1 MTTVAHDARGFER
14 MYRRHVSAVYRYA
27 LAVIGNQADAEDA
40 TQQTFLS
47 AYRAWERGERPR
59 RAHNWLITI
68 AHNVCRQR
76 FRERSRRPAEV
87 ELEADAVPTSVDE
100 RLEAADLT
108 TALGQLQFN
117 QRAALV
123 MRELEGRSY
132 DEIAGTL
139 GVSHS
144 AVETLLFRAR
154 RALREQLEGELTCG
168 EAERALSRRLD
179 GELPRAE
186 AAALRA
192 HTRACADCATLER
205 RMRAR
210 RAALRGLAFP
220 LPSSLGSF
228 GGGATTAASGGL
240 LAKGAAVLAVG
251 ALVAGAGT
259 HALDRRPH
267 AHAAALPTMPATAVT
282 TSRVAVRHAPRRETR
297 TTAVRRLRG
306 MTKPRPSP
314 HAAARPQ
321 RAAPR
326 AAGSVVHDDDGR
338 RPHRHQLNPLSPPLP
353 RRRCPRSRSTGTDS
367 RCSAAVPSSRC
378 RRSSNPA
385 RATGDRRRHRG
396 GDPARHAAR
405 DRHGHPPAGHHR
417 DGADPTRPL
426 AL

>member
-1 MTTVAHDARGFER
+1 VTSVAHDTRGFER
-14 MYRRHVSAVYRYA
+14 MYRRHVPAVYRYV
-27 LAVIGNQADAEDA
+27 LAVLGNQADAEDA

-47 AYRAWERGERPR
+47 AYRAWEQGERPR

-87 ELEADAVPTSVDE
+87 ELEAEAVPAAVDE
-100 RLEAADLT
+100 RLEAADLM

-117 QRAALV
+117 QRTALV

-154 RALREQLEGELTCG
+154 RSLREQLEGELTCS

-192 HTRACADCATLER
+192 HVRACSDCATLER

-228 GGGATTAASGGL
+228 GGGASTAATGGL

-251 ALVAGAGT
+251 ALAAGVAT
-259 HALDRRPH
+259 HGLDRARPH
-267 AHAAALPTMPATAVT
+267 TRTAALPAVPAAVAPATAVARPHT
-282 TSRVAVRHAPRRETR
+282 TERHAAVRHARRVARPAPKKPAAHAAPTARPVPR
-297 TTAVRRLRG
+297 TTTLP
-306 MTKPRPSP
+306 TTTTPTTT
-314 HAAARPQ
+314 AAAQPV
-321 RAAPR
+321 AATI
-326 AAGSVVHDDDGR
+326 SVPALPAVEVDWHRLARLGR
-338 RPHRHQLNPLSPPLP
+338 GPVIELP
-353 RRRCPRSRSTGTDS
+353 ALVGTL
-367 RCSAAVPSSRC
+367 
-378 RRSSNPA
+378 PA
-385 RATGDRRRHRG
+385 
-396 GDPARHAAR
+396 
-405 DRHGHPPAGHHR
+405 PPAI
-417 DGADPTRPL
+417 AAAIEEATPAVSLPAAATVTVPL
-426 AL
+426 VTTVTVPVPPGP

>member
-14 MYRRHVSAVYRYA
+14 MYRRHVPAVYRYA
-27 LAVIGNQADAEDA
+27 LAVLGNQADAEDA
-40 TQQTFLS
+40 TQQAFLS
-47 AYRAWERGERPR
+47 AYRAWESGERPH

-68 AHNVCRQR
+68 THNVCRQR

-87 ELEADAVPTSVDE
+87 ELDADAVPASVDE
-100 RLEAADLT
+100 RLEAADLM

-117 QRAALV
+117 QRAAIV

-132 DEIAGTL
+132 EEIAATL

-154 RALREQLEGELTCG
+154 RALREQLEGDLTCS
-168 EAERALSRRLD
+168 EAEHALSRRLD

-251 ALVAGAGT
+251 ALVVGAGT
-259 HALDRRPH
+259 HALDRARPH
-267 AHAAALPTMPATAVT
+267 EHAAALPTMPA
-282 TSRVAVRHAPRRETR
+282 AVRSPRVTVRAQGGAPR
-297 TTAVRRLRG
+297 
-306 MTKPRPSP
+306 
-314 HAAARPQ
+314 
-321 RAAPR
+321 
-326 AAGSVVHDDDGR
+326 DDGR
-338 RPHRHQLNPLSPPLP
+338 RRARSARGRSQSPRRSPPPPASRRCRACTAPRPRPRPRPRRRQRLNPSSPPLP
-353 RRRCPRSRSTGTDS
+353 RRRCPRSRSTGTGS
-367 RCSAAVPSSRC
+367 RCSAAGRVIEVPALVGTL
-378 RRSSNPA
+378 PA
-385 RATGDRRRHRG
+385 
-396 GDPARHAAR
+396 
-405 DRHGHPPAGHHR
+405 PPAIAAAIEAAIPPVTLPGTVTVTIPQVTTVTVPIPP
-417 DGADPTRPL
+417 GP
-426 AL
+426 

>member
-132 DEIAGTL
+132 DEIAGIL

-168 EAERALSRRLD
+168 EAERAWSRRLD
-179 GELPRAE
+179 SELPRAE
-186 AAALRA
+186 VASLRA
-192 HTRACADCATLER
+192 HTR
-205 RMRAR
+205 
-210 RAALRGLAFP
+210 LRGLRHARAAYARP
-220 LPSSLGSF
+220 ARRPPWPGLPAAVVARVLRRRRDDGCERGPAREGRRRSGRR
-228 GGGATTAASGGL
+228 GARRRRRHARSRPPAAR
-240 LAKGAAVLAVG
+240 ACRGAAHHARDGGDDVSRRGPARPPSRDEDDRRQAPARYDEAETLAACRRPPAAG
-251 ALVAGAGT
+251 RAARAGA
-259 HALDRRPH
+259 
-267 AHAAALPTMPATAVT
+267 
-282 TSRVAVRHAPRRETR
+282 
-297 TTAVRRLRG
+297 
-306 MTKPRPSP
+306 
-314 HAAARPQ
+314 
-321 RAAPR
+321 
-326 AAGSVVHDDDGR
+326 VVHDDDGR
-338 RPHRHQLNPLSPPLP
+338 RRTDTS
-353 RRRCPRSRSTGTDS
+353 ST
-367 RCSAAVPSSRC
+367 RC
-378 RRSSNPA
+378 RHRC
-385 RATGDRRRHRG
+385 RADA
-396 GDPARHAAR
+396 ARHADG
-405 DRHGHPPAGHHR
+405 DRPAGHHR
-417 DGADPTRPL
+417 HGADHTRGP
-426 AL
+426 

>member
-1 MTTVAHDARGFER
+1 MSTLAHDARGFER
-14 MYRRHVSAVYRYA
+14 LYRRHVPAVYRYA
-27 LAVIGNQADAEDA
+27 LAVLGNRADAEDA

-87 ELEADAVPTSVDE
+87 ALDADAVPASVDE
-100 RLEAADLT
+100 PLEIADLM
-108 TALGQLQFN
+108 TALSRLRFN

-132 DEIAGTL
+132 DDIAGTL

-154 RALREQLEGELTCG
+154 RGLREQLEGKLTCT
-168 EAERALSRRLD
+168 EAEHALSRRLD
-179 GELPRAE
+179 GKLPRAE

-228 GGGATTAASGGL
+228 GGGATTAASAGL

-251 ALVAGAGT
+251 ALAAGVGT
-259 HALDRRPH
+259 RALDRARPH
-267 AHAAALPTMPATAVT
+267 EHAAALPTVPADVT
-282 TSRVAVRHAPRRETR
+282 TARLTVRHAPVRHR
-297 TTAVRRLRG
+297 TTAAATRVRS
-306 MTKPRPSP
+306 TAKPKRSP

-321 RAAPR
+321 PAAQAPSSTTATTTTAAQAPTQAVVATVAAPALPAVEIDWHR
-326 AAGSVVHDDDGR
+326 LALLGR
-338 RPHRHQLNPLSPPLP
+338 GPVIEVPALVGTLPAPPAIA
-353 RRRCPRSRSTGTDS
+353 
-367 RCSAAVPSSRC
+367 AAVE
-378 RRSSNPA
+378 A
-385 RATGDRRRHRG
+385 AT
-396 GDPARHAAR
+396 
-405 DRHGHPPAGHHR
+405 PPATLP
-417 DGADPTRPL
+417 PTVTVTIPQVTTVTVPIPL
-426 AL
+426 GP